1 MADSEPEAPTGTAS
15 GPFDHQAFLATLT
28 SRPGVYR
35 MLDAKAR
42 CLYVGKA
49 KNLRKRVGSYFSRSQ
64 NSRIQLMVS
73 QIAEIQVVVTHTE
86 TEALILENN
95 LIKSLKPK
103 YNILLRDDKSYPY
116 IKLSEH
122 RFPSLGFYRG
132 SRSGPGRFFGPYPS
146 AGAIRQTLQLMQKIF
161 PVRQCEESVFRNRS
175 RPCLQYQI
183 KRCTAPC
190 VGFITEADYARD
202 IEDVVLFLEGRTTQV
217 VEVLSQRME
226 AAASRLDYEQAARY
240 RDQVALLRGIQERQ
254 YVSNERGDLDILAAA
269 CGGGQAC
276 VQLFFIRGGRNL
288 GNRAFYP
295 RLPAAEDEA
304 AVLAAFI
311 ARHYLGRP
319 LGQELPA
326 ELLLSHQPADLEPLQ
341 EALNQEAGRRVQIAW
356 HPRGDRAR
364 WLKLALDNARLGLAT
379 RLARK
384 ESLVQRFVSLGQALG
399 MDRPP
404 QRLECFDISHT
415 AGDKTQAS
423 CVVFNQEGPLKADYR
438 RFGISGITPGDD
450 YAAMH
455 QALQRRYT
463 RLKAGEAPLPDVLFI
478 DGGRGQLAKA
488 VEALR
493 SLDIKGPL
501 LVGVAKGPDRR
512 PGQEQLFIPGRPQA
526 LILPPDSPGLLLV
539 QQIRDEA
546 HRFAI
551 SGHRKKRL
559 AASTQS
565 RLEAIPGIGPKRRQA
580 LLRAFGGL
588 QGITR
593 AGVEDLARVEGISQA
608 LAQGIYEAFHG
619 AGSA

>member
-1 MADSEPEAPTGTAS
+1 MPEPDKQ
-15 GPFDHQAFLATLT
+15 PFDHQAFLATLT

-35 MLDAKAR
+35 MLDAKGQ

-49 KNLRKRVGSYFSRSQ
+49 RNLRKRVGSYFSRSL
-64 NSRIQLMVS
+64 NSRIQLMVG
-73 QIAEIQVVVTHTE
+73 QIADIQVVATHTE

-116 IKLSEH
+116 IRLSDH
-122 RFPSLGFYRG
+122 PFPALSFYRG
-132 SRSGPGRFFGPYPS
+132 RRTDGARYFGPYPN
-146 AGAIRQTLQLMQKIF
+146 AGSIRQTLQLLQKIF

-190 VGFITEADYARD
+190 VGFISQEAYGQD
-202 IEDVVLFLEGRTTQV
+202 IEDVVLFLEGKTTQV
-217 VEVLSQRME
+217 VETLGQRME
-226 AAASRLDYEQAARY
+226 AAALRLEYEQAARY
-240 RDQVALLRGIQERQ
+240 RDQIALLQGIQEHQ
-254 YVSNERGDLDILAAA
+254 YVSNERGDLDIMAVA

-276 VQLFFIRGGRNL
+276 IQLFFIRGGRNL
-288 GNRAFYP
+288 GNKAFFP
-295 RLPAAEDEA
+295 RLPAEETETD
-304 AVLAAFI
+304 VLSAFV
-311 ARHYLGRP
+311 AQHYLGREVP
-319 LGQELPA
+319 VD
-326 ELLLSHQPADLEPLQ
+326 LLLSHRPADLETLQ
-341 EALNQEAGRRVQIAW
+341 EALSQQAGRKVQISS

-364 WLKLALDNARLGLAT
+364 WLRLAQDNARLGLAG

-384 ESLVQRFVSLGQALG
+384 ESLEQRFISLAEALG
-399 MDRPP
+399 LPKPP
-404 QRLECFDISHT
+404 ERMECFDISHT

-423 CVVFNQEGPLKADYR
+423 CVVFNREGPLKSDYR

-450 YAAMH
+450 YAAMA
-455 QALQRRYT
+455 QALERRYT
-463 RLKAGEAPLPDVLFI
+463 RLKAGEAELPDVLFI
-478 DGGRGQLAKA
+478 DGGRGQLARA
-488 VEALR
+488 VEVLARLE
-493 SLDIKGPL
+493 IQGPL

-512 PGQEQLFIPGRPQA
+512 PGQEQLFIPGREQA

-551 SGHRKKRL
+551 SGHRQKRL

-588 QGITR
+588 QGISR
-593 AGVEDLARVEGISQA
+593 AGVEDLARVEGISQT
-608 LAQGIYEAFHG
+608 LAQGIYEVFHG
-619 AGSA
+619 VEQL

>member
-1 MADSEPEAPTGTAS
+1 MSDQTVN
-15 GPFDHQAFLATLT
+15 FDHKTFLASLT

-35 MLDAKAR
+35 MLDAKGQ

-49 KNLRKRVGSYFSRSQ
+49 RNLRKRVGSYFSKSL

-73 QIAEIQVVVTHTE
+73 QIADIQVVATHTE

-95 LIKSLKPK
+95 LIKSLKPR

-116 IKLSEH
+116 IKISNH
-122 RFPSLGFYRG
+122 QFPALGFYRG
-132 SRSGPGRFFGPYPS
+132 RRAEAGRFFGPYPS
-146 AGAIRQTLQLMQKIF
+146 AGSIRQTLQLLQKVF

-190 VGFITEADYARD
+190 VGFISAEDYRRD
-202 IEDVVLFLEGRTTQV
+202 MDDVVLFLEGKTSQV
-217 VEVLSQRME
+217 MEALGERME
-226 AAASRLDYEQAARY
+226 AAAMNLEYEQAARY
-240 RDQVALLRGIQERQ
+240 RDQIALLRGIQEHQ
-254 YVSNERGDLDILAAA
+254 YVSNERGDLDILAVAT
-269 CGGGQAC
+269 GGGQAC

-288 GNRAFYP
+288 GNKTFFP
-295 RLPAAEDEA
+295 RLPAEETEA
-304 AVLAAFI
+304 DVLSAFI
-311 ARHYLGRP
+311 ARHYLDR
-319 LGQELPA
+319 EAPA
-326 ELLLSHQPADLEPLQ
+326 ELLLSHSPEDQEALQ
-341 EALNQEAGRRVQIAW
+341 EALSQQAGRKVPISC

-364 WLKLALDNARLGLAT
+364 WLKLAHDNARLGLAS

-384 ESLVQRFVSLGQALG
+384 ESMEQRYLSLAEALG
-399 MDRPP
+399 LPEPP
-404 QRLECFDISHT
+404 ERMECFDISHT

-423 CVVFNQEGPLKADYR
+423 CVVFNREGPLKSDYR

-450 YAAMH
+450 YAAMA
-455 QALQRRYT
+455 QALERRYT
-463 RLKAGEAPLPDVLFI
+463 RLKAGEAPLPEVLFI
-478 DGGRGQLAKA
+478 DGGKGQLAKA
-488 VEALR
+488 VEVLNG
-493 SLDIKGPL
+493 LDIKGPL

-512 PGQEQLFIPGRPQA
+512 PGQEQLFIPGREQA
-526 LILPPDSPGLLLV
+526 LILPPDSPGLLLI

-551 SGHRKKRL
+551 SGHRKQRL

-593 AGVEDLARVEGISQA
+593 AGVEDLARVEGISQT
-608 LAQGIYEAFHG
+608 LAQSIYEVFHG
-619 AGSA
+619 DGDG